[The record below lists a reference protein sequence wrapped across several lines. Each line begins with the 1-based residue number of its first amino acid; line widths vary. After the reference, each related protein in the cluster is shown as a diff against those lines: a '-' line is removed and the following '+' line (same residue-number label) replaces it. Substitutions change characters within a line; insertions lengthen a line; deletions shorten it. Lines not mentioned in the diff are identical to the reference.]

1 MFLSNVEGDARCF
14 LGYVYS
20 KRAQQACQLGRSD
33 EEQLYLELAKKSLK
47 VWLALTPGKE
57 ARKLGEQILRMF
69 R

>member
-1 MFLSNVEGDARCF
+1 MLFGIRLLQTSPTGM
-14 LGYVYS
+14 S
-20 KRAQQACQLGRSD
+20 QLGRSD

-47 VWLALTPGKE
+47 VWLASTPGKE

>member
-1 MFLSNVEGDARCF
+1 MLFGIRLLQTSPTG
-14 LGYVYS
+14 S
-20 KRAQQACQLGRSD
+20 QLGRSD

-57 ARKLGEQILRMF
+57 ARKLGEQISRMF